1 MQFTTAIELPGNFV
15 KTTHK
20 SRIMLAGSCFAENI
34 GNKLAERKF
43 DIDINPFGILYNPL
57 SIGKML
63 EKVIA
68 GEEFTAASPEIFEHN
83 DKWHSILHHGD
94 FSCDTKEEL
103 ISRVNRRLRA
113 AHERIKECDVLVITF
128 GTAYIY
134 TRNSDDC
141 IAGNCHKLPGNMF
154 TRRLLSVD
162 EIVASTTEITKK
174 LLAAN
179 PNVKIIFTVSPIR
192 HLRDGAHD
200 NQKSKATLLLT
211 IDRII
216 QQFPEVAFYFP
227 AYEIMLDELRDYRFY
242 AADMLHPSSV
252 AIDYIWECWCKCNFS
267 RETIRLNE
275 EIEDINRALA
285 HRPFDPKADSY
296 KKFIQKTLEKIE
308 ALSTKNPSLDFKN
321 EITICNT
328 LLNR

>member
-1 MQFTTAIELPGNFV
+1 MQFTTAIELPNNFV
-15 KTTHK
+15 KITHK
-20 SRIMLAGSCFAENI
+20 SKIMLAGSCFAENI

-63 EKVIA
+63 EKVIS
-68 GEEFTAASPEIFEHN
+68 GEIFTAASPEIFEHN

-94 FSCDTKEEL
+94 FSCDTKDGL
-103 ISRVNRRLRA
+103 LSQINRRLTE
-113 AHERIKECDVLVITF
+113 AHKRIQKCDALIVTF
-128 GTAYIY
+128 GTAYVY

-154 TRRLLSVD
+154 TRKLLSVD

-200 NQKSKATLLLT
+200 NQKSKATLLLA
-211 IDRII
+211 IDRIM

-242 AADMLHPSSV
+242 AADMTHPSPV
-252 AIDYIWECWCKCNFS
+252 AVDYIWELWSKCCFDS
-267 RETIRLNE
+267 ETTRLNE
-275 EIEDINRALA
+275 DIEDVNRALA
-285 HRPFDPKADSY
+285 HRPFDPEADSY
-296 KKFIQKTLEKIE
+296 KKFIQKTLGKIE
-308 ALSTKNPSLDFKN
+308 TLNKKSPSLDLKN